1 MSGAEEEDEYVS
13 ARLEATLAL
22 AVRFVDAFTGRV
34 PTGPPSGLPLVSMAG
49 FDTEPTVATGGY
61 AVFRERP
68 PTPPT
73 LVVDGR
79 GRFLDDRVPVDPGTL
94 AADPPVAEVLL
105 TPAPAYAFP
114 PVTTLVYGLVRD
126 AAGVPVTGADVTVAG
141 TAVETETT
149 RTGEFVLYVTDQPG
163 WEVVDEGGTVFV
175 RVAGENPQITVSHD
189 DAGTGSVRFEVRA
202 ARVTTALLTLDGA
215 TLTVE
220 ETRSR

>member
-1 MSGAEEEDEYVS
+1 VSGTGEEDEYVS

-22 AVRFVDAFTGRV
+22 AVRFVDAFTGRA
-34 PTGPPSGLPLVSMAG
+34 PIGPLSGQPRVSMAD
-49 FDTEPTVATGGY
+49 FEVTPTVATGGY

-79 GRFLDDRVPVDPGTL
+79 GRFLDDRVPVGPGTL
-94 AADPPVAEVLL
+94 AADPPVAEVRLI
-105 TPAPAYAFP
+105 PGPAYAFP
-114 PVTTLVYGLVRD
+114 PGTTLVYGLVRD
-126 AAGVPVTGADVTVAG
+126 AGGLPVTGADVTVAG
-141 TAVETETT
+141 TAIETETT

-163 WEVVDEGGTVFV
+163 WEVVDDAGTAFV

-189 DAGTGSVRFEVRA
+189 DAGTGSARIEVRA
-202 ARVTTALLTLDGA
+202 DRVTTAVLILDGT

-220 ETRSR
+220 GTRSR

>member
-1 MSGAEEEDEYVS
+1 MSGAGEEDEYVS

-22 AVRFVDAFTGRV
+22 AVRFVDAFTGRA
-34 PTGPPSGLPLVSMAG
+34 PAGPPSGQPRVSMAD
-49 FDTEPTVATGGY
+49 FEATTTLATGGY

-79 GRFLDDRVPVDPGTL
+79 GRFLDVRVPVDPGTL
-94 AADPPVAEVLL
+94 AADPPVAEVRL

-114 PVTTLVYGLVRD
+114 PGTTLVYGMVRD
-126 AAGVPVTGADVTVAG
+126 AGGVPVTGAAVTVAG

-163 WEVVDEGGTVFV
+163 WEVVDDGGTAFV

-189 DAGTGSVRFEVRA
+189 DVGTGSTRLEVRA
-202 ARVTTALLTLDGA
+202 DRVTTAVLTLDGP
-215 TLTVE
+215 TLAVE